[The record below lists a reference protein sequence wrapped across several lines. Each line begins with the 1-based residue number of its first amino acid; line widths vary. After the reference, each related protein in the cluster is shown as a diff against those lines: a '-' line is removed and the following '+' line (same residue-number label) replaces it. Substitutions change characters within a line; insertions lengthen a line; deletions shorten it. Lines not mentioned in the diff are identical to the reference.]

1 MSTPR
6 RECSAVRSLTNF
18 LHTAPA
24 DGSMVMDMEET
35 FMKNTQ
41 PFWLVALMVLA
52 VLPAMAGGRAEQADG
67 RTTVTL
73 GYNPFLADSFTDAPP
88 PIDVMRAELS
98 RLHPDIDLEYY
109 TMPQDMLEA
118 LVIWMTSRDTT
129 VDIYG
134 IDEPWVTQF
143 GRAGWALPLNDRIP
157 ELEERLESAGLDT
170 FSYQGDRLGV
180 PFWGSLTG
188 LFYRADI
195 LDQYGFAP
203 PATIDAMVE
212 IITTVLADESDL
224 AGFLWPGAR
233 SGDSLNMFYA
243 TLLYAYGGQYRGP
256 DGAFLFDSPQSIRA
270 VQSMRDTIETG
281 LSPRAVQ
288 NLERRE
294 SRQRFVAGEAIFSW
308 DNADIITWL
317 DDPER
322 SEVAGR
328 WDFMPFPATPEG
340 RQVSVTGGFAFAANP
355 FGRVVDE
362 TVKVLDVISQRPVQE
377 GFALAWGPVQYYRGL
392 YDDPVVQQ
400 YNPNVEKLTPLVG
413 IALSRPPSEN
423 YAELAGMMREEIHS
437 AITGTRSVED
447 AMANLARRAAV
458 LERR

>member
-1 MSTPR
+1 MKKKLRLSPTVLMLLIPLALI
-6 RECSAVRSLTNF
+6 AV
-18 LHTAPA
+18 
-24 DGSMVMDMEET
+24 GC
-35 FMKNTQ
+35 
-41 PFWLVALMVLA
+41 
-52 VLPAMAGGRAEQADG
+52 AEQAEG
-67 RTTVTL
+67 PTTVTL
-73 GYNPFLADSFTDAPP
+73 GYNPFLADSFTDADP
-88 PIDVMRAELS
+88 PIDVIRAELS
-98 RLHPDIDLEYY
+98 RLHPEIELEYY

-129 VDIYG
+129 VDIFG

-157 ELEERLESAGLDT
+157 QLEERLESAGLDT
-170 FSYQGDRLGV
+170 FSYEGDRLGV

-188 LFYRADI
+188 LFYRTDI
-195 LDQYGFAP
+195 LEQYGFAP
-203 PATIDAMVE
+203 PATIDEMVE
-212 IITTVLADESDL
+212 IITAVLAEESDL

-243 TLLYAYGGQYRGP
+243 TLLYGYGGQYRGP
-256 DGAFLFDSPQSIRA
+256 DGAFLFDSPESIRA
-270 VQSMRDTIETG
+270 VQLMRDTIETG

-322 SEVAGR
+322 SSVAGR
-328 WDFMPFPATPEG
+328 WDFMPFPAAPDG
-340 RQVSVTGGFAFAANP
+340 REVAVTGGFAFAANP
-355 FGRVVDE
+355 FGRSIDE
-362 TVKVLDVISQRPVQE
+362 TVKVLDVMSQRPVQK

-392 YDDPVVQQ
+392 YDDPVVQE

-413 IALSRPPSEN
+413 IALSRPPSES
-423 YAELAGMMREEIHS
+423 YAELSGMMAEEINA

>member
-1 MSTPR
+1 
-6 RECSAVRSLTNF
+6 
-18 LHTAPA
+18 
-24 DGSMVMDMEET
+24 
-35 FMKNTQ
+35 MKTGRTI
-41 PFWLVALMVLA
+41 LIALLAIVAA
-52 VLPAMAGGRAEQADG
+52 LPAVAGGRGQQVG
-67 RTTVTL
+67 GPVTVTL

-88 PIDVMRAELS
+88 PIDVIRAELD
-98 RLHPDIDLEYY
+98 RLHPDIELEYY

-143 GRAGWALPLNDRIP
+143 GRARWAVTLNDRIP
-157 ELEERLESAGLDT
+157 ELEERLDPAGLDT
-170 FSYQGDRLGV
+170 FSYQGNRLGV

-188 LFYRADI
+188 LFYRTDI
-195 LDQYGFAP
+195 LEQYGFTRP
-203 PATIDAMVE
+203 GTIDEMVS
-212 IITTVLADESDL
+212 IITAVRSSQPDL

-243 TLLYAYGGQYRGP
+243 TLLYGYGGQYRGP
-256 DGAFLFDSPQSIRA
+256 DGSFQFDSPASIRA
-270 VQSMRDTIETG
+270 VQSMRDTITSG
-281 LSPRAVQ
+281 LSPAAVQ

-322 SEVAGR
+322 SEVAGK
-328 WDFMPFPATPEG
+328 WDFIPFPATPDG
-340 RQVSVTGGFAFAANP
+340 REVSVTGGFAFAANP
-355 FGRVVDE
+355 FGRKVDAA
-362 TVKVLDVISQRPVQE
+362 VKVLDVISQRPVQK

-392 YDDPVVQQ
+392 YDDAEVQR
-400 YNPNVEKLTPLVG
+400 YNPNVEKLTPLVS
-413 IALSRPPSEN
+413 IAINRPPSEN
-423 YAELAGMMREEIHS
+423 YAELSGMMLEEIHA
-437 AITGTRSVED
+437 AITGTRSVEE
-447 AMANLARRAAV
+447 AMANLARRAEA

>member
-1 MSTPR
+1 
-6 RECSAVRSLTNF
+6 
-18 LHTAPA
+18 
-24 DGSMVMDMEET
+24 
-35 FMKNTQ
+35 MKVIRVTM
-41 PFWLVALMVLA
+41 VALLVLA
-52 VLPAMAGGRAEQADG
+52 VALPAIAGGRAQRAEG
-67 RTTVTL
+67 PVTVTL

-88 PIDVMRAELS
+88 PIDVIRAELS
-98 RLHPDIDLEYY
+98 RIYPDVELEYY

-143 GRAGWALPLNDRIP
+143 GRAGWAVPLNDRIP
-157 ELEERLESAGLDT
+157 QLEERLETAGLDT
-170 FSYQGDRLGV
+170 FSYDGDRIGV

-188 LFYRADI
+188 LFYRTDI
-195 LDQYGFAP
+195 LDEYGFAP
-203 PATIDAMVE
+203 PQTIDDMVE
-212 IITTVLADESDL
+212 IITTVQADRPELS
-224 AGFLWPGAR
+224 GFLWPGAR

-256 DGAFLFDSPQSIRA
+256 DGSFQFSSPQSIRA
-270 VQSMRDTIETG
+270 VQSMRDTIEAG

-317 DDPER
+317 DDPDR
-322 SEVAGR
+322 SAVAGR

-355 FGRVVDE
+355 FGRSVDE
-362 TVKVLDVISQRPVQE
+362 AVQVLDVISQRPVQK

-392 YDDPVVQQ
+392 YDDPEVQR
-400 YNPNVEKLTPLVG
+400 YNENVEKLTPLVS
-413 IALSRPPSEN
+413 IAINRPPSQN
-423 YAELAGMMREEIHS
+423 YAELAGMMREEIHA
-437 AITGTRSVED
+437 AITGTRSVD
-447 AMANLARRAAV
+447 AAMANLARRAEA